1 MAEFLVKSNLR
12 EERLTVGQGLRGT
25 DMADRRGGRSDWRL
39 WRQEHDP
46 DGLFWVDWEMGRGK
60 C

>member
-1 MAEFLVKSNLR
+1 MAEFLVKSDFR
-12 EERLTVGQGLRGT
+12 EERLTAGQGLRGT
-25 DMADRRGGRSDWRL
+25 DMADRHGGRSDWRL

-46 DGLFWVDWEMGRGK
+46 DGLFCVDWEMGRGK